1 MSLGNRLAL
10 SHLGRS
16 RRRSRSLA
24 LRAAH
29 PGLTMLEIM
38 IVIAILG
45 LVMGLVVVPRVMGM
59 FGESKEKLAKLA
71 VDKFAN
77 DDYGKWLLSN
87 QEKGCP
93 DDLGEIAKFT
103 GKDPVEDT
111 KDPWGTPYKFYCG
124 ADVPAGT
131 QKGSIAVQSF
141 GEDKQPDTADDIVS
155 WKKLK

>member
-1 MSLGNRLAL
+1 MSRPAFF
-10 SHLGRS
+10 S
-16 RRRSRSLA
+16 RRRRQSLS

-71 VDKFAN
+71 VDKIAN
-77 DDYGKWLLSN
+77 DDYPKWSLQNS
-87 QEKGCP
+87 EKGCP
-93 DDLGEIAKFT
+93 DSLAELAKYI
-103 GKDPVEDT
+103 GKDEKEYM
-111 KDPWGTPYKFYCG
+111 KDPWGTEYKFYCG

-131 QKGSIAVQSF
+131 QKGSIAVQSY
-141 GEDKQPDTADDIVS
+141 GEDKQPDTGDDIAS